1 MPYFVDVSD
10 DVVFFNGFLKFEG
23 GPGTCEGSFLS
34 GMGALF
40 ASFVV
45 CGLLF
50 YLLLRACSAW
60 WKQEFG
66 VVSVW

>member
-1 MPYFVDVSD
+1 MPYFVDLSD

-50 YLLLRACSAW
+50 YLLLRACSA
-60 WKQEFG
+60 
-66 VVSVW
+66 